1 MQSLKG
7 AEAMS
12 LLCKDHMDPNVL
24 NLHNTSCVFMGC
36 PEGSLFDFYI
46 GAHNEYITYSYDT
59 IPKKLKIFPIFEP
72 ATKKHRVF

>member
-7 AEAMS
+7 GEAMP

-36 PEGSLFDFYI
+36 PEGSLFDFYT
-46 GAHNEYITYSYDT
+46 GAHNE
-59 IPKKLKIFPIFEP
+59 
-72 ATKKHRVF
+72 